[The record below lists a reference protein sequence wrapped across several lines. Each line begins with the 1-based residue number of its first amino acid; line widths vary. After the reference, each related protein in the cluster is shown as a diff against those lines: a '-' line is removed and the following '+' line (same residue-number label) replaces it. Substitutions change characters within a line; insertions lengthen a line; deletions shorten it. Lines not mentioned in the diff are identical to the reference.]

1 MVLFFCCAVVT
12 EIARQAAQIKLLRK
26 LQKQE
31 QARAAKEA
39 KKQQGINMV
48 LVWFYSLPQSTLS
61 SL

>member
-1 MVLFFCCAVVT
+1 MSCIFIVREHCFYELFLLVVT

-39 KKQQGINMV
+39 KTQQGMHQTCER
-48 LVWFYSLPQSTLS
+48 LL
-61 SL
+61 